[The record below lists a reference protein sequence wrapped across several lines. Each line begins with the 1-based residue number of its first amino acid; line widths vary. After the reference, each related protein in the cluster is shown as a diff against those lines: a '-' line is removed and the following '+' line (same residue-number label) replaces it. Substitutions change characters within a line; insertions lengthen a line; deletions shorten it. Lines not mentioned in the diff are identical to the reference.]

1 MSCVAASAVS
11 EVAKQTGVIL
21 FNRIPRTA
29 AGKPQTLC
37 NTSRCFLWLVEE
49 TQIKCSDE
57 CVKQVP
63 LTCSCTKLRP
73 RLIKKPGTSAYSG
86 PIELQNL
93 ESEAL
98 SKSYDNEDTT
108 YDPGNHPIHHRS
120 KRSRFSGWRGG
131 VLVAIIVVL
140 SVLLLNVILVI
151 IAASSWHPVD
161 RIATAFTGDCNKAA
175 RTTTAL
181 HLLINLLSSL
191 LLGASNYCMQ
201 RLVSPTRKEV
211 DACHSRNIWLDIG
224 MPSVRNLFSIN
235 KGRTALWFLL
245 ALSSAPLHF
254 LCVLLVSPIIRTY

>member
-1 MSCVAASAVS
+1 VQDVH
-11 EVAKQTGVIL
+11 
-21 FNRIPRTA
+21 
-29 AGKPQTLC
+29 
-37 NTSRCFLWLVEE
+37 CFLWLVEE
-49 TQIKCSDE
+49 TQNNASDE
-57 CVKQVP
+57 CVKQVL
-63 LTCSCTKLRP
+63 LTSNCSNLRP
-73 RLIKKPGTSAYSG
+73 RLTKEPDTSAYSG

-98 SKSYDNEDTT
+98 SKSYDNEDTS
-108 YDPGNHPIHHRS
+108 YDPGKHHIHHGG

-140 SVLLLNVILVI
+140 SVLLLNIILVI

-254 LCVLLVSPIIRTY
+254 LFVLLSYVIRTY